1 MSLVMMMTNESTPR
15 TGYDHASFDDREV
28 SWFLRG
34 EPKRSAILPPE
45 PAPYVPGVDDSIADR
60 WFR

>member
-1 MSLVMMMTNESTPR
+1 MSLVMMMTNETPAR
-15 TGYDHASFDDREV
+15 EHASFDDREV
-28 SWFLRG
+28 SWFLKG

>member
-1 MSLVMMMTNESTPR
+1 MMTTTTSR
-15 TGYDHASFDDREV
+15 LRRETLEFNAIEEA
-28 SWFLRG
+28 WFAKG

-45 PAPYVPGVDDSIADR
+45 PVFVPGVDDSIADR